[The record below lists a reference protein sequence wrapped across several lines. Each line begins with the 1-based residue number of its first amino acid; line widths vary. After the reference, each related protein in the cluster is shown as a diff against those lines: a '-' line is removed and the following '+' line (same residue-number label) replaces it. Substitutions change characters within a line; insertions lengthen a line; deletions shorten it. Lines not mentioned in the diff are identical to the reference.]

1 MGTMLLNVLTII
13 CMNNHAMARP
23 EIEDQS
29 KEKFLKRSQD
39 EQLVHF
45 SSCPWIL
52 SFLFVSMRG
61 KEVKVFK
68 TYREFGV
75 HLQVDTFDIFE
86 L

>member
-1 MGTMLLNVLTII
+1 
-13 CMNNHAMARP
+13 MNNHAMARP
-23 EIEDQS
+23 ELEDQS

-45 SSCPWIL
+45 SSSPWIL
-52 SFLFVSMRG
+52 SFLFISMKG
-61 KEVKVFK
+61 KEGKVIK

>member
-23 EIEDQS
+23 EIE
-29 KEKFLKRSQD
+29 EKFLKRSQD

-45 SSCPWIL
+45 SSSPWIL
-52 SFLFVSMRG
+52 SFLFISMKG
-61 KEVKVFK
+61 KEGKVFK
-68 TYREFGV
+68 PYREFGV